1 MLPARTWRRDRGSCS
16 SIDSTPPPSPR
27 ASVPQRTIHYA
38 DDTMDRS
45 AVRREDRDW
54 LDERLQAPTTRFVA
68 VASGRHPISDADTGT
83 RRPCYLGAN
92 DVEGSLPGEPILL
105 GMDAGGAAYFAVD
118 VTDAPPSFPAGTT
131 LRKLRDVITDLGHTD
146 SAILA
151 CAGALV
157 HWHRTHRFCG
167 ACGKST
173 TSVRGGH
180 VRRCTG
186 AACRREHFPRTDPAV
201 ITLVV
206 DGCRCLLARRRD
218 WSPGRRSTVAGF
230 VEPGET
236 LEHTVAREVFEE
248 VGVRVGEVPLPR
260 VTAVAVSAI
269 VDARLPGDGRERRH
283 HRRRRR
289 DRGGRLVYPRTHP
302 GRHRVRRAHP
312 ASVRLDQP
320 PARERLARRRRAD
333 RALGSAGVSPA
344 RWTTGPPDAG
354 RPCRACRNS
363 RQPR

>member
-1 MLPARTWRRDRGSCS
+1 M
-16 SIDSTPPPSPR
+16 
-27 ASVPQRTIHYA
+27 PQRIIHYA
-38 DDTMDRS
+38 DDTIDR
-45 AVRREDRDW
+45 AAMRREDRTW
-54 LDERLQAPTTRFVA
+54 LDERLRAGTTRFVA
-68 VASGRHPISDADTGT
+68 VASGRHPIVDTDSGL
-83 RRPCYLGAN
+83 RRPCYLRAN
-92 DVEGSLPGEPILL
+92 DLEGSLPGEPILL
-105 GMDAGGAAYFAVD
+105 GMREDVAYFAAD

-151 CAGALV
+151 YASALV

-206 DGCRCLLARRRD
+206 DGDRCLLARRRD
-218 WSPGRRSTVAGF
+218 WAPGRRSTVAGF

-248 VGVRVGEVPLPR
+248 VGVQVGEVRYRGSQPWPFPQSLMLGFRATAESADITVDGDEIAEADWYTPERIRADTASGALILPSFDSISR
-260 VTAVAVSAI
+260 
-269 VDARLPGDGRERRH
+269 
-283 HRRRRR
+283 
-289 DRGGRLVYPRTHP
+289 RLVN
-302 GRHRVRRAHP
+302 
-312 ASVRLDQP
+312 DW
-320 PARERLARRRRAD
+320 LAE
-333 RALGSAGVSPA
+333 GG
-344 RWTTGPPDAG
+344 
-354 RPCRACRNS
+354 
-363 RQPR
+363 